1 MREFLSH
8 SIFKSQFHPQRMN
21 LASIHMYPKYCLT
34 QNTNKQML
42 LLFLSF
48 GFAVTNAYHTYRLA
62 TTNGP
67 FSEKNYIQNV
77 QHVYSYTIIQGSS
90 LIKYSLLMYR
100 RLNTGGTVWFFL
112 AVFKMMR
119 TKRVQVGAGGAQ
131 GDTDRSTSSFSDE
144 EGDMGM
150 SSSSS
155 SEHLAADRDEHLQLC
170 DPVLWPPVFP
180 SFLCFTLRFW
190 NQIFTCFSDKF
201 RYVAI
206 SMRLS
211 LDRYMLEVNSLSSSK
226 SCVLVKAVRMRL
238 LL

>member
-1 MREFLSH
+1 MTVFR
-8 SIFKSQFHPQRMN
+8 
-21 LASIHMYPKYCLT
+21 
-34 QNTNKQML
+34 
-42 LLFLSF
+42 
-48 GFAVTNAYHTYRLA
+48 
-62 TTNGP
+62 
-67 FSEKNYIQNV
+67 KNYIQNV
-77 QHVYSYTIIQGSS
+77 QHVYSYTIIQGSP
-90 LIKYSLLMYR
+90 LILKYSLSMYS
-100 RLNTGGTVWFFL
+100 RLNTSGTVCLFL
-112 AVFKMMR
+112 AVFKIIR
-119 TKRVQVGAGGAQ
+119 SKIFQKGGIKEGGVQGE
-131 GDTDRSTSSFSDE
+131 TDRSTSSFSDE

-155 SEHLAADRDEHLQLC
+155 SEHLAVDRDEHLQLC
-170 DPVLWPPVFP
+170 DPVLWPLLFP

-211 LDRYMLEVNSLSSSK
+211 LERYMLEVNSRSSSK